1 MNTENKWIKLA
12 QCARQAPSAETP
24 EPSHGFATRVVARWL
39 AGEGRPSPW
48 AAWEWLSPRGLAL
61 AAVLMLASLGAN
73 YDLLGGDL
81 ADEMNATSA
90 ALESLLE
97 S

>member
-1 MNTENKWIKLA
+1 MNADNKWNRLA
-12 QCARQAPSAETP
+12 QCARQAPPAAVP
-24 EPSHGFATRVVARWL
+24 DLPHGFATRVVARWL
-39 AGEGRPSPW
+39 AGEGRPSLW

-73 YDLLGGDL
+73 YDLLGGSL
-81 ADEMNATSA
+81 ADEVTA
-90 ALESLLE
+90 ASSVLESLLD

>member
-1 MNTENKWIKLA
+1 MNAENKWTKLA
-12 QCARQAPSAETP
+12 QCARQAPPP
-24 EPSHGFATRVVARWL
+24 EAGEMPHGFATRVVARWL
-39 AGEGRPSPW
+39 AGETRPSPW

-73 YDLLGGDL
+73 YDLLGGSL
-81 ADEMNATSA
+81 ADEVTA
-90 ALESLLE
+90 ASSVLETLLD